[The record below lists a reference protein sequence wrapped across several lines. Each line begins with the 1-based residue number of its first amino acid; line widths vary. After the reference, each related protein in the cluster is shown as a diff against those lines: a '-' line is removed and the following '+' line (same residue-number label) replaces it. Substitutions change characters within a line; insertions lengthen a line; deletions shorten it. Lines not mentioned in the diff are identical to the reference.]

1 MTLYLKDSDSV
12 LRWIHQIA
20 AHIQPADIKESQHV
34 HAFLRKT
41 WSCKSKQDVLDLGLK
56 YCDIKIAFNEEMT

>member
-12 LRWIHQIA
+12 LRWIHKIA

-34 HAFLRKT
+34 HGFLKKT
-41 WSCKSKQDVLDLGLK
+41 WSCKTKQDVLDLGLK
-56 YCDIKIAFNEEMT
+56 YCDIQVLNEEVT